1 MSVLISPAC
10 YVTANYVAYCIL
22 DYNLW
27 VDVHIQDFSLHS
39 ITAETFLFALPQGF
53 DECVCTTAISFL
65 AFLISRKTI
74 AQWKESPLS
83 QTRFLYTSRH
93 VMYDGWHM
101 CCIGYHQSCA
111 SASVIATN
119 HHRLTQ
125 CSPSSDPLICALRL
139 VWNWYPN
146 INQRQ

>member
-10 YVTANYVAYCIL
+10 YVTANCVAYCIL

-53 DECVCTTAISFL
+53 DECMCTTAL

-93 VMYDGWHM
+93 VIYEGRLTHVLYWLPSKL
-101 CCIGYHQSCA
+101 CKCISHHHQSPSFDTA
-111 SASVIATN
+111 MFTVVRPFNMPYVLFEIDI
-119 HHRLTQ
+119 LT
-125 CSPSSDPLICALRL
+125 
-139 VWNWYPN
+139 
-146 INQRQ
+146 